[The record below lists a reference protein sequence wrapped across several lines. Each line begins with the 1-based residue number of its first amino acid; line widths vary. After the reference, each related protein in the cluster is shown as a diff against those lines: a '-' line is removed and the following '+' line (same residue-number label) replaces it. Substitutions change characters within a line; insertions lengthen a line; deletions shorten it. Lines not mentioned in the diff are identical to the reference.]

1 MLIDPFTVLAQVVNF
16 AILAWALKRFLYD
29 RVIDAMDR
37 REAAIASRV
46 RDAEHREAQAL
57 ATKEEYQELVDGFER
72 ERRELVADA
81 RTDAH
86 RHRQQLLDEA
96 RAEVD
101 EERRRWARGLQ
112 AEKDELH
119 RELRRRTAE
128 EVVAVSRST
137 LADLAGAE
145 LERLVV
151 RRGLD
156 HLAAADAVRAIL
168 AENADETPT
177 MIVRTAFDLDPDL
190 RREVEERLRA
200 MDLGAERVV
209 QFEVDP
215 ELVLGIELHGDGTTV
230 SWNAED
236 YLDRLGDAVDT
247 AVDAV
252 VDTAVDTVD
261 GAGG

>member
-1 MLIDPFTVLAQVVNF
+1 VLIDPFTVLAQIVNF

-29 RVIDAMDR
+29 RVIDAIDR
-37 REAAIASRV
+37 REEAIASRV
-46 RDAEHREAQAL
+46 HDAEHREAQAL
-57 ATKEEYQELVDGFER
+57 ATEEEYQELVDGFER

-81 RTDAH
+81 RADAH

-96 RAEVD
+96 RTEVD
-101 EERRRWARGLQ
+101 EERRRWTRGLQ

-128 EVVAVSRST
+128 EVIAVSRST
-137 LADLAGAE
+137 LADLAGAD

-156 HLAAADAVRAIL
+156 HLAAADAVRAVL
-168 AENADETPT
+168 AQGSGEAPT
-177 MIVRTAFDLDPDL
+177 TTVRTAFDPDPDL
-190 RREVEERLRA
+190 RHEVEERLRA
-200 MDLGAERVV
+200 MGLGAERSVH
-209 QFEVDP
+209 FEVDP

-236 YLDRLGDAVDT
+236 YLDRLGDAVDS
-247 AVDAV
+247 V
-252 VDTAVDTVD
+252 VDTVVDTVD
-261 GAGG
+261 GPDG

>member
-1 MLIDPFTVLAQVVNF
+1 MLIDPFTVLAQIVNF

-37 REAAIASRV
+37 REDAIAARV
-46 RDAEHREAQAL
+46 REAEHREAQAL
-57 ATKEEYQELVDGFER
+57 AAKEEYQQLVEGFER

-81 RTDAH
+81 RTEAH
-86 RHRQQLLDEA
+86 RHRRQLLDEA

-112 AEKDELH
+112 AEKGELH

-137 LADLAGAE
+137 LADLAGAD

-156 HLAAADAVRAIL
+156 HLAAADAVRAAL
-168 AENADETPT
+168 AEDIDGAPSMT
-177 MIVRTAFDLDPDL
+177 VRTAFEPDPDL

-200 MDLGAERVV
+200 MGLGAERAVR
-209 QFEVDP
+209 FEVDS
-215 ELVLGIELHGDGTTV
+215 ELVLGIELQGDGTTV

-236 YLDRLGDAVDT
+236 YLDRLGDAVEE
-247 AVDAV
+247 V
-252 VDTAVDTVD
+252 VDTVEDVD
-261 GAGG
+261 G